1 MPIIART
8 EEETSAVAARLAAR
22 ARPGDILLLEGP
34 LGAGKTSFARA
45 YLRALTGAPGLIV
58 PSPTFTL
65 LQTYEAGGLVI
76 SHFDLYRLKTVDELD
91 EIGWDDALADG
102 ITLVEWPE
110 RAGTRLPENYLAL
123 HFEIL
128 PDSTRQ
134 CVIESHGNWDTRL

>member
-34 LGAGKTSFARA
+34 LGAGKTCFARA

-65 LQTYEAGGLVI
+65 VQTYDSPAGPVWHYDLWRLADDKGL
-76 SHFDLYRLKTVDELD
+76 DEL
-91 EIGWDDALADG
+91 GWDEALTG
-102 ITLVEWPE
+102 IVLVEWPD
-110 RAGTRLPENYLAL
+110 RLGRQTPAHATRVTLSL
-123 HFEIL
+123 HQEGREIMITGG
-128 PDSTRQ
+128 DD
-134 CVIESHGNWDTRL
+134 GA